1 MTDSSEMMAALD
13 ALPQSLRYGARQLQV
28 RITRNTNILPIGQ
41 DSVNSSGS
49 GTCRFRFP
57 SASII
62 NLSSATVSFNT
73 TISNLKVGTSGAA
86 FINALVPASYK
97 YIKRCQFFLGG
108 ISVCGS
114 LSNNYNQI
122 YHAFVKSVG
131 NTQYTQSKVIEGY
144 TELTELYD
152 DFGILNSPPAGT
164 DGSTVTKS
172 CYQQIDDFLLLAKG
186 NGNASEMMID
196 TSIWNDMDLQ
206 LDFDNNSIL
215 SVYADVGSTGADQ
228 VSWALSN
235 LRLNVDVISSIPSI
249 YAQVIELRAA
259 QSTPIRLVFQNLVS
273 QVQVIQN
280 TTRLQIS
287 SGCID
292 GLMVCGLASNF
303 NSFQAF
309 TGNVASNQTVEATN
323 PPKFDFIS
331 GLNSRTTAL
340 TGFSAIIQVGSAN
353 YPSTAYSNALLLAD
367 STMNYFWNAS
377 MAATSL
383 LYLQVNLVNS
393 STSGG
398 DTTAQSRYVQQNYLD
413 NQFIWVQS
421 FCLENGWQSSQKVL
435 SGIDTSSQNTDVLVI
450 TSGLADNSKN
460 FLLVGLLSSVLVYDT
475 VARTV
480 SVIQ

>member
-1 MTDSSEMMAALD
+1 MAESAEMMSQLD
-13 ALPQSLRYGARQLQV
+13 ALPQSLRYGCRQLQI
-28 RITRNTNILPIGQ
+28 RITRNTNILPVGQ
-41 DSVNSSGS
+41 DNVNSSGS
-49 GTCRFRFP
+49 GTVRFRFP

-73 TISNLKVGTSGAA
+73 TISNLKVGSGGAN
-86 FINALVPASYK
+86 FINALIPASYK

-108 ISVCGS
+108 ISVAGS

-122 YHAFVKSVG
+122 YHAMVKSVA
-131 NTQYTQSKVIEGY
+131 NTQFTQSKVIEGY

-152 DFGILNSPPAGT
+152 DFGILNSPPAAT
-164 DGSTVTKS
+164 TKE
-172 CYQQIDDFLLLAKG
+172 CYQQLDDFLLLAKA
-186 NGNASEMMID
+186 NGNASEAMID
-196 TSIWNDMDLQ
+196 TSIWNDLECQ

-215 SVYADVGSTGADQ
+215 SVYADGSATGANL

-249 YAQVIELRAA
+249 YAAVIELRAA
-259 QSTPIRLVFQNLVS
+259 QSTPIRLVYQNLVS

-292 GLMVCGLASNF
+292 GLMVCGLDANF
-303 NSFQAF
+303 NNFAAF
-309 TGNVASNQTVEATN
+309 TGDVGSNQVIDCTN
-323 PPKFDFIS
+323 PPKFDFTS
-331 GLNSRTTAL
+331 GLDSRTTAL
-340 TGFSAIIQVGSAN
+340 SGFSAIIQVGSAN
-353 YPSTAYSNALLLAD
+353 YPSTAYSNAFLLAD

-383 LYLQVNLVNS
+383 LYLRVNVVNS
-393 STSGG
+393 TVAGA
-398 DTTAQSRYVQQNYLD
+398 DTTQQSNYVQQNYLD

-450 TSGLADNSKN
+450 TNGLANGTRN

>member
-1 MTDSSEMMAALD
+1 MAESSEMLAQLD
-13 ALPQSLRYGARQLQV
+13 ALPQSLRYGARQLQI
-28 RITRNTNILPIGQ
+28 RITRNTNILPVGQ
-41 DSVNSSGS
+41 DNVSSSGS
-49 GTCRFRFP
+49 GTVRFRFP

-62 NLSSATVSFNT
+62 NLSSASISFNT
-73 TISNLKVGTSGAA
+73 TLTGLVVGSSGAA
-86 FINALVPASYK
+86 FVNALIPASYK

-108 ISVCGS
+108 VSVAGS

-122 YHAFVKSVG
+122 YHAMMKCVG
-131 NTQYTQSKVIEGY
+131 NNQFTQSKVIEGY

-152 DFGILNSPPAGT
+152 DFGILNSAPAAT
-164 DGSTVTKS
+164 SKS

-196 TSIWNDMDLQ
+196 TSIWNDLECQ

-215 SVYADVGSTGADQ
+215 SVFADAGAASTTVQ
-228 VSWALSN
+228 WALSN

-292 GLMVCGLASNF
+292 GLMVCGLVQNF
-303 NSFQAF
+303 NDYTPF
-309 TGNVASNQTVEATN
+309 TGNVSASETINATN
-323 PPKFDFIS
+323 PPKFNFTS

-340 TGFSAIIQVGSAN
+340 TGFSAIVQVGSAN

-383 LYLQVNLVNS
+383 LYLEVNLVNS
-393 STSGG
+393 TVAGA
-398 DTTAQSRYVQQNYLD
+398 DTTQQGQYVQQNYLD

-421 FCLENGWQSSQKVL
+421 FSLENGWQSSQKVL

-450 TSGLADNSKN
+450 TSGLANGTRN